1 MERQDT
7 KLEIRELTPQDFD
20 AAAILLA
27 EAFYNNPSHQYIFVN
42 ESTRLKSLQWGL
54 KANLKLN
61 LAPLSIGQ
69 SFALVESD
77 RSSGIRQIK
86 AMAFWHPP
94 ECSSPGLI
102 AKVRSGWLFAP
113 LKVGRATCQ
122 RLSEVMTA
130 IEQIKEQ
137 VLAQKKAWYLNNM
150 VVDRELRGTGIGT
163 QLLSQQLQSLII
175 PSGFPAILMTQ
186 KEINVRFYQKLGFK
200 IAHQSVIGSGQ
211 NAFTNWC
218 LIFDGI

>member
-1 MERQDT
+1 MEKHHT
-7 KLEIRELTPQDFD
+7 KLETAELTPRDFTG
-20 AAAILLA
+20 AAVLLA
-27 EAFYNNPSHQYIFVN
+27 EAFYDNPSHEYIFVDP
-42 ESTRLKSLQWGL
+42 STRLKSLQWGL

-77 RSSGIRQIK
+77 LPPGIRQIK

-94 ECSSPGLI
+94 ECSSLSFI
-102 AKVRSGWLFAP
+102 AKVSSGWLLAP
-113 LKVGRATCQ
+113 LKFGRATCQ

-163 QLLSQQLQSLII
+163 QLLSQQLQSRVI

-186 KEINVRFYQKLGFK
+186 KEMNVKFYQKLGFK
-200 IAHQSVIGSGQ
+200 IAHKSVIGTGQ
-211 NAFTNWC
+211 NAFVNWC
-218 LIFDGI
+218 LIFDDI

>member
-1 MERQDT
+1 MEKHNI
-7 KLEIRELTPQDFD
+7 KLETAELTPQDFTG
-20 AAAILLA
+20 AAVLLA
-27 EAFYNNPSHQYIFVN
+27 EAFYDNPSHEYIFVD

-77 RSSGIRQIK
+77 RPPGIRQIK

-94 ECSSPGLI
+94 ECSSLSFI
-102 AKVRSGWLFAP
+102 AKVRSGWLLTP
-113 LKVGRATCQ
+113 LKFGRATCQ

-137 VLAQKKAWYLNNM
+137 VLAQKKSWYLNNM
-150 VVDRELRGTGIGT
+150 VVTKELRGTGIGT
-163 QLLSQQLQSLII
+163 QLLAQ
-175 PSGFPAILMTQ
+175 
-186 KEINVRFYQKLGFK
+186 
-200 IAHQSVIGSGQ
+200 
-211 NAFTNWC
+211 
-218 LIFDGI
+218 